1 MYRPSAEW
9 NNSKTYYE
17 IGADYE
23 FVKNLKIS
31 AEYILANDRSLEKH
45 NYSMIDTQLSFRF

>member
-31 AEYILANDRSLEKH
+31 AAIQGLPFARSL
-45 NYSMIDTQLSFRF
+45 DLL